1 MAEKPSSFQKKMTY
15 FKNSSF
21 SAQTAEELEFSF
33 SNKWS
38 D

>member
-1 MAEKPSSFQKKMTY
+1 MTY

-33 SNKWS
+33 SNK
-38 D
+38 